1 MDVYDLPMPNA
12 ALVPTTPSSD
22 RAPYVL
28 ARLRRVVDRLIQTG
42 SITEIADWRDK
53 AELYARKARLSFEI
67 RQDAAEAWIRLETRL
82 GELLPDLIRK
92 GRPKK
97 VPDENHFRLADL
109 QIDKKLSMRAQQMA
123 AIPPRVR
130 ENYFRTAREAGWEIT
145 WIGPNGLQ
153 QRAAADIYEIA
164 RQRKPRSAAMGVTAP
179 EHFSFDDP
187 TSHEADFE
195 RRSKSLFVA
204 ANDTGWKIRSPKRR
218 FLGDQKSAA
227 RPTIDIHLG
236 DCLDILP
243 QIADH
248 SASLILAD
256 LPYGQGHVPW
266 DQPLDLPV
274 LWREYRRIIRPCCPI
289 LLFGAEP
296 FTSTLVMSALD
307 WFKFDIVWIKNR
319 AANFVHANN
328 RPLNFHQS
336 ILVFS
341 QGGLVTESR
350 SKRKMPYYPEHLSQE
365 GYPRSYVEF
374 DTETGYHPTQKPVP
388 LLRYLIELFSRPGE
402 TVLDCCMGS
411 GSTGVATLQAGR
423 SFIGIEKHE
432 PFFEI
437 AKTRLRDAHTLVSAT
452 G

>member
-1 MDVYDLPMPNA
+1 MPNV
-12 ALVPTTPSSD
+12 ALIPATPSSD

-42 SITEIADWRDK
+42 SVAEIADWRDK
-53 AELYARKARLSFEI
+53 AELYARKAKLSFEI

-82 GELLPDLIRK
+82 GELLPELIQK

-109 QIDKKLSMRAQQMA
+109 GVDKKLSMRAQQMA
-123 AIPPRVR
+123 AIPARVR

-145 WIGPNGLQ
+145 WTGPNGLQ

-164 RQRKPRSAAMGVTAP
+164 RQRKPRSAAIGVTAP
-179 EHFSFDDP
+179 EYFNFDRSAYGGDV
-187 TSHEADFE
+187 E
-195 RRSKSLFVA
+195 RRSNSFFDA

-227 RPTIDIHLG
+227 RPTVDIHLG
-236 DCLDILP
+236 DCFGLLP
-243 QIADH
+243 KIAEH
-248 SASLILAD
+248 AASLILAD
-256 LPYGQGHVPW
+256 LPYGEGRVPW
-266 DQPLDLPV
+266 DQPLDLPL
-274 LWREYRRIIRPCCPI
+274 LWREYRRIIRPHCPI

-296 FTSTLVMSALD
+296 FTSRLVMSALD

-341 QGGLVTESR
+341 EGGLVTERR

-374 DTETGYHPTQKPVP
+374 DTETGYHPTQKPVA

-402 TVLDCCMGS
+402 TVLDSCMGS
-411 GSTGVATLQAGR
+411 GSTGVAALEAGR
-423 SFIGIEKHE
+423 SFIGIEKDP

-437 AKTRLRDAHTLVSAT
+437 AKTRLLDADTLISAAR
-452 G
+452 